1 MRVSQ
6 LAKKL
11 GVAPDTVRYYT
22 RIGFLTPQ
30 INNNNGYKDY
40 DSSDCKRLNFILS
53 ARHLGFSVK
62 DIKSIFTE
70 SDKGQTACSLSRE
83 IIEKRLEDTEVQFQQ
98 MLALRTRMQS
108 AIKNWQD
115 KPNKAPTSEMVCHLI
130 ESFSKP
136 IKEET

>member
-30 INNNNGYKDY
+30 INNDNGYKDY
-40 DSSDCKRLNFILS
+40 GSSDRKRLNFILS

-70 SDKGQTACSLSRE
+70 SDKGQTACSLARA
-83 IIEKRLEDTEVQFQQ
+83 IIEKRLEDTELQFQQ

-108 AIKNWQD
+108 AINDWQD